1 MSTIQSNVKGNVDLQ
16 RHSSQENNVIKKIQI
31 KSVHKSFDLSTTVKY
46 WR

>member
-1 MSTIQSNVKGNVDLQ
+1 MQIYKGIQAK
-16 RHSSQENNVIKKIQI
+16 RINVIKKIQI